1 MFLPKKHADLP
12 IEPSVLE
19 SLRAQEKSLKREK
32 RKAAKE
38 RRQHA
43 KQLKKA
49 EKHAKK
55 RIAARKA
62 PQKASDCLQWLTAH
76 PTYGWFVSDQL
87 TSVLSL
93 RMPWSAEPGPYG
105 VPHIGHFATHPAFG
119 GQGYGK
125 QLFQAVE
132 HEILR
137 QQLRSPVVTLGTAA
151 AHPWLNEMY
160 QRFGFYEI
168 ERRQLAGKQHLTIF
182 YKKDL

>member
-1 MFLPKKHADLP
+1 MSLRLLTSEDLDAYYDVLHSGYQQTKTLP
-12 IEPSVLE
+12 ISFE
-19 SLRAQEKSLKREK
+19 
-32 RKAAKE
+32 AADY
-38 RRQHA
+38 Q
-43 KQLKKA
+43 
-49 EKHAKK
+49 
-55 RIAARKA
+55 
-62 PQKASDCLQWLTAH
+62 ASDCLQWLTAH

-137 QQLRSPVVTLGTAA
+137 QQLRSPFVTLGTAA